1 MQTFFYK
8 TASVINFFVSFTN
21 QEEPFMTFT
30 GFKEQDFN
38 VFKTDGLEQRM
49 DQIITHI
56 RPKLEALGDKYA
68 DELTGLTG
76 EEMFY
81 HVAKHARR
89 TVNPPKDTWVAFAP
103 NKRGYKMLPHFQIG
117 LFETHVFIWFALIY
131 ESPIKD
137 SYGKTFIKK
146 LSKIKKEIP
155 DSFVWSDDHTKPD
168 SYKHSEV
175 KKKRL
180 KEMAERLSSVKKA
193 ELLCGVHISKDEAVA
208 MTEDEWYTR
217 ISETFKILLPLYNLK
232 KQL

>member
-1 MQTFFYK
+1 M
-8 TASVINFFVSFTN
+8 NFN
-21 QEEPFMTFT
+21 

-38 VFKTDGLEQRM
+38 VFMTDGLEQRM
-49 DQIITHI
+49 DQIITNI
-56 RPKLEALGDKYA
+56 RPKLEALGNKFA

-137 SYGKTFIKK
+137 SYGKVFLKK
-146 LSKIKKEIP
+146 LNKIKKDIP
-155 DSFVWSDDHTKPD
+155 DSYVWSDDHTKPE
-168 SYKHSEV
+168 SLKHSEV
-175 KKKRL
+175 KKDKL
-180 KEMAERLSSVKKA
+180 KEMAARLSSVKKA
-193 ELLCGVHISKDEAVA
+193 ELLCGVHIPKDEAVI
-208 MTEDEWYTR
+208 MTEDEWYIR
-217 ISETFKILLPLYNLK
+217 ITETFKTLLPLYNLK
-232 KQL
+232 KNL

>member
-1 MQTFFYK
+1 
-8 TASVINFFVSFTN
+8 
-21 QEEPFMTFT
+21 MTFN

-38 VFKTDGLEQRM
+38 VFKTDGLEKRM
-49 DQIITHI
+49 DQIINHI
-56 RPKLEALGDKYA
+56 RPKLEVLGTKYA
-68 DELTGLTG
+68 DELTSLTG
-76 EEMFY
+76 EEIFY

-103 NKRGYKMLPHFQIG
+103 NNRGYKMLPHFQIG

-137 SYGKTFIKK
+137 SYGKLFLKN
-146 LSKIKKEIP
+146 LSKVKKQIP
-155 DSFVWSDDHTKPD
+155 DSFVWSDDHTKPE

-175 KKKRL
+175 KKGKL

-193 ELLCGVHISKDEAVA
+193 ELLCGVHITKDEAVN
-208 MTEDEWYTR
+208 MSEEDWYSCL
-217 ISETFKILLPLYNLK
+217 SETFNTLLPLYNLK

>member
-1 MQTFFYK
+1 MKF
-8 TASVINFFVSFTN
+8 N
-21 QEEPFMTFT
+21 

-49 DQIITHI
+49 DQISNHI
-56 RPKLEALGDKYA
+56 RPKLELLGNKYA

-76 EEMFY
+76 EEIFY

-137 SYGKTFIKK
+137 SYGKAFLKN
-146 LSKIKKEIP
+146 LSKIKKGIP

-168 SYKHSEV
+168 SFKHSEV
-175 KKKRL
+175 KKVKL
-180 KEMAERLSSVKKA
+180 KEMAERLISVKKA
-193 ELLCGVHISKDEAVA
+193 ELLCGVHISKDEAVH
-208 MTEDEWYTR
+208 MSEDDWFSR
-217 ISETFKILLPLYNLK
+217 ISETFNILLPLYNIK
-232 KQL
+232 KHL

>member
-1 MQTFFYK
+1 M
-8 TASVINFFVSFTN
+8 NFN
-21 QEEPFMTFT
+21 

-38 VFKTDGLEQRM
+38 VFMTDGLEQRM
-49 DQIITHI
+49 DQIITNI
-56 RPKLEALGDKYA
+56 RPKLEVLGNKFA

-137 SYGKTFIKK
+137 SYGKVFLKK
-146 LSKIKKEIP
+146 LNKIKKDIP
-155 DSFVWSDDHTKPD
+155 DSYVWSDDHTKPE
-168 SYKHSEV
+168 SLKHSEV
-175 KKKRL
+175 KKDKL
-180 KEMAERLSSVKKA
+180 KEMGARLSSVKKA
-193 ELLCGVHISKDEAVA
+193 ELLCGVHIPKDEAVN
-208 MTEDEWYTR
+208 MTEDEWYNR
-217 ISETFKILLPLYNLK
+217 ITETFKTLLPLYNLK
-232 KQL
+232 KNL